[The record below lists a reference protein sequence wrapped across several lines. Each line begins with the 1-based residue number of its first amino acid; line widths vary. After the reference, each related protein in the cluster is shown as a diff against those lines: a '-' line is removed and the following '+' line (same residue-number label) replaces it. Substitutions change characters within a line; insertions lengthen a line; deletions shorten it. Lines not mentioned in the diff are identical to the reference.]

1 MQKQVSAIEQ
11 YLLNKGEKRGE
22 KKGEKKGRIEEKT
35 RLALKF
41 IQNWRNRHI
50 PESQIL
56 EDLQSGFELDE
67 ATANQYMATAA
78 KA

>member
-22 KKGEKKGRIEEKT
+22 KKGEKKGESNAILR
-35 RLALKF
+35 F
-41 IQNWRNRHI
+41 IQNRRKRLF
-50 PESQIL
+50 SDMQIL
-56 EDLQSGFELDE
+56 EDIQSDFELDE

>member
-22 KKGEKKGRIEEKT
+22 KRGEKKGESNTILR
-35 RLALKF
+35 F
-41 IQNWRNRHI
+41 IQNRRKRLFSDI
-50 PESQIL
+50 QIL

-67 ATANQYMATAA
+67 ATASQYMAAAA